1 MRRAGQN
8 FGATLYNSQGE
19 GRRRPLV
26 MMRPMKAAIL
36 AVGSELLGTDRLDT
50 NSLKLTRVLE
60 RFGVELVGKAVAGD
74 DEGEIAAEIGRRLQ
88 EGLLLLVTG
97 GLGPTTDDC
106 TRPAAAKALGRG
118 LRVDEGQ
125 VERMRQLFASFGRK
139 MPEVNRRQAELID
152 GAALLHNP
160 AGTAPGQRFDAPG
173 GGTLFLFP
181 GVPRELEALIG
192 LHLEPWLE
200 EKLGR
205 ENGKERAVIKVAC
218 LPESVV
224 EERIAPAYERFGK
237 ADISVLA
244 SPSEIRIQFFARGN
258 AAERTARLAEMSGYL
273 RELAGPA
280 VFTDRDEVGLESA
293 VVEALIAAGATL
305 STAESCTGGGI
316 AERITRIAGSSAAFE
331 GGAVTYSN
339 ALKTLL
345 VGVPAELI
353 AAAGAVSREV
363 AVAMAEGA
371 RKNFKTRYG
380 LAVTGIAGPGGG
392 SDEKPVGT
400 VHLALAG
407 PGDGEIHHR
416 QVRFPG
422 DRERIRR
429 MTEQLALEMLR
440 RRLLGLPLPGE
451 G

>member
-1 MRRAGQN
+1 
-8 FGATLYNSQGE
+8 
-19 GRRRPLV
+19 
-26 MMRPMKAAIL
+26 MMRLMKAAIL

-74 DEGEIAAEIGRRLQ
+74 DEGEIAAEIGRRLEQ
-88 EGLLLLVTG
+88 GLLLLVTG

-106 TRPAAAKALGRG
+106 TRPAAARALGRG
-118 LRVDEGQ
+118 LSIDEEQ
-125 VERMRQLFASFGRK
+125 VERMRRLFASFGRK
-139 MPEVNRRQAELID
+139 MPEVNLRQAELID
-152 GAALLHNP
+152 GAVLLHNP
-160 AGTAPGQRFDAPG
+160 AGTAPGQRFEAAG

-181 GVPRELEALIG
+181 GVPRELEALIP

-200 EKLGR
+200 ERLGH
-205 ENGKERAVIKVAC
+205 ENGIERAVIKVAC
-218 LPESVV
+218 LPESVL

-237 ADISVLA
+237 KDISVLA
-244 SPSEIRIQFFARGN
+244 SPSEIRIQFFARGS
-258 AAERTARLAEMSGYL
+258 AAERTARLAEMSAYL

-280 VFTDRDEVGLESA
+280 FFTDREDADLETA

-316 AERITRIAGSSAAFE
+316 AERITRIAGSSAAFA

-339 ALKTLL
+339 ALKTRML
-345 VGVPAELI
+345 GVSAELI
-353 AAAGAVSREV
+353 AEVGAVSREV

-371 RKNFKTRYG
+371 RNQFATTYAV
-380 LAVTGIAGPGGG
+380 AVTGIAGPGGG

-407 PGDGEIHHR
+407 PGGEVSHR

-422 DRERIRR
+422 DRARIRR